1 VSSDPETQTRK
12 LQKVGG
18 STYTVSIP
26 KRWACEQ
33 GLETGDDIHLYGHD
47 DGSLVVRSSHHDGGS
62 LASVQVEV
70 AETTTEGVTEALKA
84 AYASG
89 FEEIELVA
97 HETFDADQRRAA
109 SSLARMLVGT
119 EVVAADRDRVT
130 VRNLL
135 DPENVSVQ
143 QSLIQ
148 LQFLTCSIQ
157 RAATAAVTSHGS
169 PSQVQDRA
177 EEVDRLCALITR
189 HFVRSLSDFSEVD
202 QLGVSR
208 KRLFDYYATARQLGR
223 AADDVAAILDLA
235 EDRDWTVGDEVADEF
250 DRVAAAARHVIE
262 DATDAVV
269 GGSETAPT
277 DALDLYDEVV
287 ADVEAIERT
296 LFERDVPDAHH
307 LTRALV
313 RVVRTAECGAA
324 IAGIAVRSSLRSR
337 D

>member
-1 VSSDPETQTRK
+1 MSSDQTTQTRK

-33 GLETGDDIHLYGHD
+33 GLETGDDIHLYAHD
-47 DGSLVVRSSHHDGGS
+47 DGSLVVRSSRHDGGS

-70 AETTTEGVTEALKA
+70 AEATTDGVTEALKA
-84 AYASG
+84 TYASG

-97 HETFDADQRRAA
+97 DETFDADQRRAA
-109 SSLARMLVGT
+109 NSLARTLVGT
-119 EVVAADRDRVT
+119 EVVAADRDRIT

-135 DPENVSVQ
+135 DPANVSVQ

-148 LQFLTCSIQ
+148 LQFVTCSMH
-157 RAATAAVTSHGS
+157 RAATAAVTGQGS
-169 PSQVQDRA
+169 PSQVRDRA
-177 EEVDRLCALITR
+177 EEVDRLCVLITR

-208 KRLFDYYATARQLGR
+208 ARLFEYYATARQLGR
-223 AADDVAAILDLA
+223 VADDVAAVLDLA
-235 EDRDWTVGDEVADEF
+235 EDRDWTVTDEVAVEF
-250 DRVAAAARHVIE
+250 DRVAAAARQVVE

-269 GGSETAPT
+269 SGPGTAST

-296 LFERDVPDAHH
+296 LFERDAPEAYH
-307 LTRALV
+307 LTRALD

-324 IAGIAVRSSLRSR
+324 IAGIAVRSSLRSPE
-337 D
+337 